1 MYLERKNRIQAKLQ
15 AEEIA
20 YKNSSDKD
28 KILIG
33 LKNAIRKLLSKQ
45 EILLQNKKDLKLEK
59 YEKRIN
65 DLDSEILRLN
75 SEIKKALGN
84 TGK

>member
-20 YKNSSDKD
+20 YRNSSDKD
-28 KILIG
+28 KTLIG

-75 SEIKKALGN
+75 SEIKKELGN
-84 TGK
+84 TCK